1 MMQKIIDKDNCTGCY
16 ACFNICPTKAIDMI
30 EDEKGFK
37 TYAIDKDKC
46 INCGMCKKVCPVIN
60 NKEEN
65 KDIEAFACM
74 NKNENIRKESSS
86 GGIFYLLAQYIL
98 EKKGVVF
105 GASFDNNWDVEHT
118 YIEKIEDIKKL
129 MGSKYVQS
137 TIGDSYE
144 KVKEFLEN
152 DRYVLFTGTPCQ
164 IEGLNKF
171 LGKEYDKL
179 YTQDVIC
186 HGVPSPKVWRKYLQ
200 FRKMKDKKIPS
211 NINFRNKED
220 GWQNFH
226 IKFKYERNSYKM
238 LANND
243 IYMQS
248 FLRNTILRDSCYNCH
263 FKKLYRLSDI
273 TLADFWG
280 VKRVLPEMNDNKGTS
295 LIIVNSKKG
304 QTLIKEINEKI
315 EMKGV
320 DIKEAIKYN
329 PSMIKSVDK
338 DEKREDFFD
347 NIDKI
352 EFDELVKK
360 HTTGPKM
367 INKIKSKV
375 KALIIYL
382 MNKIKR

>member
-30 EDEKGFK
+30 EDKKGFK
-37 TYAIDKDKC
+37 TYVINKDKC

-105 GASFDNNWDVEHT
+105 GASFDNNWEVEHT
-118 YIEKIEDIKKL
+118 YIEKIEDIKKF

-137 TIGDSYE
+137 TIGDSY
-144 KVKEFLEN
+144 KKAKEFLEN

-179 YTQDVIC
+179 YTQDIIC

-200 FRKMKDKKIPS
+200 FRKMKDKKIPI
-211 NINFRNKED
+211 NINFRNKEN
-220 GWQNFH
+220 GWQNYN
-226 IKFKYERNSYKM
+226 IKFEYERNSYKM

-243 IYMQS
+243 IYVQS

-280 VKRVLPEMNDNKGTS
+280 VKQVLPEMNDNKGTS